1 MSELSEVLAKR
12 NAQVLAVTDEDRD
25 EMDENNPVVFAE
37 SGPNR
42 FTIMSMFFE
51 DKVGGDNDGVR
62 IEEDLGCGDIT
73 VHYFTEE
80 GEIELTEGAVY
91 DWAVNHYRESF

>member
-1 MSELSEVLAKR
+1 MSTISEVLAKR
-12 NAQVLAVTDEDRD
+12 EAQVLAVTDEDRD

-62 IEEDLGCGDIT
+62 IEEDLGCGDILSIT
-73 VHYFTEE
+73 
-80 GEIELTEGAVY
+80 LPK
-91 DWAVNHYRESF
+91 RERSNSPRARSMTGL